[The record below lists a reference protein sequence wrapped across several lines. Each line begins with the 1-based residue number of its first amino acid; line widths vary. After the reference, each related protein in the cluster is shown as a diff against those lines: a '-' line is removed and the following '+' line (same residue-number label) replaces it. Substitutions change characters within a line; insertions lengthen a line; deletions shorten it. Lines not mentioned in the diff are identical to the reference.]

1 MPCACWMAWPR
12 RVRGARAATP
22 PHPHLANRLLKDS
35 YQKKM
40 GAWQTS
46 QSEGVYYLTF
56 VAKVPADLDLQSLGN
71 ILVMVVE
78 TADEMERELSDE
90 DHF

>member
-1 MPCACWMAWPR
+1 
-12 RVRGARAATP
+12 
-22 PHPHLANRLLKDS
+22 
-35 YQKKM
+35 M

-46 QSEGVYYLTF
+46 QSDGIYYVTF
-56 VAKVPADLDLQSLGN
+56 VAKIPVDLDLQSLGN
-71 ILVMVVE
+71 ILVLVVE